1 VSLLAASLPTLSW
14 NDEVLRLGLAAL
26 LGGIIGVEREFRERE
41 AGLRTHML
49 VAVGAA
55 LFTVISAFGFRDVL
69 GSGSGSLVRLDPS
82 RISAQIVSGIGF
94 LGAGAIIRQ
103 GLSIRGLTTAATL
116 WAVAAIGMAAG
127 AGSYAAA
134 VITTVLVLIML
145 WPLRY
150 VGRLFDR
157 GDHVHRLDV
166 NLAAR
171 ASPRVVVEAVE
182 RLGARLESFEVA
194 EDERTVE
201 VKLHLPR
208 GISRELVVRALASTE
223 GIRGASWPE

>member
-1 VSLLAASLPTLSW
+1 MSILAASLPTLSW
-14 NDEVLRLGLAAL
+14 SDEVIRLGLAAL
-26 LGGIIGVEREFRERE
+26 LGGSIGIEREFRERE

-69 GSGSGSLVRLDPS
+69 GSGSGALVRLDPS

-116 WAVAAIGMAAG
+116 WAVAAIGMASG
-127 AGSYAAA
+127 AGSYAPA

-150 VGRLFDR
+150 VGRLLDR
-157 GDHVHRLDV
+157 DHVHRLDV
-166 NLAAR
+166 NLAAG

-182 RLGARLESFEVA
+182 RIGAHLESFEVA

-201 VKLHLPR
+201 VKLHLRR
-208 GISRELVVRALASTE
+208 GLTREVVVRALASND

>member
-1 VSLLAASLPTLSW
+1 MSMIAASLPTLSW
-14 NDEVLRLGLAAL
+14 NDEILRLGLAAL
-26 LGGIIGVEREFRERE
+26 LGGVIGIEREFRERE

-55 LFTVISAFGFRDVL
+55 LFTVVSAFGFRDVL
-69 GSGSGSLVRLDPS
+69 GSGSGAFVRLDPS

-116 WAVAAIGMAAG
+116 WAVAAIGMASG

-134 VITTVLVLIML
+134 IITTVLVLIML
-145 WPLRY
+145 WPLRL
-150 VGRLFDR
+150 VGRLLDR
-157 GDHVHRLDV
+157 DHVHRLDV
-166 NLAAR
+166 VLSSGG
-171 ASPRVVVEAVE
+171 SPRAVVEAVE
-182 RLGARLESFEVA
+182 RLGVHLESFEVG
-194 EDERTVE
+194 EDERSVE

-208 GISRELVVRALASTE
+208 GISREVVVRALAAHD
-223 GIRGASWPE
+223 GIRGASWPD

>member
-1 VSLLAASLPTLSW
+1 MSTIAASLPELSW
-14 NDEVLRLGLAAL
+14 NDEILRLGLAAL
-26 LGGIIGVEREFRERE
+26 LGGIIGIEREFRERE

-55 LFTVISAFGFRDVL
+55 LFTVVSAFGFRDVL
-69 GSGSGSLVRLDPS
+69 GSGSGAFVRLDPS

-116 WAVAAIGMAAG
+116 WAVAAIGMASG

-145 WPLRY
+145 WPLRL
-150 VGRLFDR
+150 VGRLLDR
-157 GDHVHRLDV
+157 DHVHRLDV
-166 NLAAR
+166 VLSPGG
-171 ASPRVVVEAVE
+171 SPRIVVEAVE
-182 RLGARLESFEVA
+182 RLGVHLESFEVG

-208 GISRELVVRALASTE
+208 GISREVVVRALATHD